1 MARSLSWLDRL
12 HPIARAVTNSARSHY
27 DRRDLQQLFELQ
39 PRSAQQLMAALPGI
53 SVGRARLVE
62 REALSRFLEQL
73 QQADDPARFYANL
86 RAGEGTTVRR
96 KLRGLV
102 LRDVDA
108 DIETLGSRLELSPGE
123 LRVRFTTVEELAEAM
138 LHLAA
143 VLDKQLDEFAARYEP
158 AAAPTPHELAER
170 DAEQADAEFLR
181 RFGGEVLNSV

>member
-12 HPIARAVTNSARSHY
+12 HPIARTVANSARSHY

-39 PRSAQQLMAALPGI
+39 PRSAQQLMAALPSI
-53 SVGRARLVE
+53 SIGRARLVE

-73 QQADDPARFYANL
+73 QNAEDPARFYADF
-86 RAGEGTTVRR
+86 RAEAGKTIRR

-108 DIETLGSRLELSPGE
+108 SLDSLTGRLELSPGE

-138 LHLAA
+138 LHLAV
-143 VLDKQLDEFAARYEP
+143 VLDKQLDEFVARYEP
-158 AAAPTPHELAER
+158 AAAPAPQEIAQR
-170 DAEQADAEFLR
+170 KAEQADGEYLR
-181 RFGGEVLNSV
+181 SFGVQTL